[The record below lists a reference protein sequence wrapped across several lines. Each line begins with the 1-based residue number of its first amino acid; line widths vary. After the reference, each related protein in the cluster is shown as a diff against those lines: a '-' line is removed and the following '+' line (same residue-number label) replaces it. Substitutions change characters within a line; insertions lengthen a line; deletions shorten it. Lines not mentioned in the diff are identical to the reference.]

1 MLRGI
6 YSSASGMIAAMDR
19 VSMHAGNISNAQTS
33 GYKRRDMT
41 SIPFK
46 ELLINVV
53 NSNAEKPLKL
63 PIGTGSG
70 ASYMSLDNS
79 QGALKNTGSALDFG
93 ISGNGLFT
101 LQKRAVNNPDA
112 QYTSRNGRFLL
123 DTDNYII
130 NPEGDYLLDE
140 SNNKIQIQKEA
151 GKDTVGD
158 LNSRL
163 ILKENGVLFD
173 NGNEMVRLKIQTD
186 SNAMS
191 YIPELKLMSPVQQ
204 LAQRTGQGGMLTD
217 ITGKEIRVK
226 QGFIE
231 VSNVQVISEMIGLLH
246 ASKNYES
253 GHKLITAEDKIL
265 DKAINELGRT
275 G

>member
-1 MLRGI
+1 VLRGV
-6 YSSASGMIAAMDR
+6 YSSASGMMAAMER
-19 VSMHAGNISNAQTS
+19 VSMHADNIANAQTA
-33 GYKRRDMT
+33 GYKRRQM
-41 SIPFK
+41 SSVPFK
-46 ELLINVV
+46 ELIINIVDSSSDKV
-53 NSNAEKPLKL
+53 LKL

-70 ASYMSLDNS
+70 VSFMSIDNS

-93 ISGNGLFT
+93 ISGNGSFT
-101 LQKRAVNNPDA
+101 LQKRNTNGVEG

-123 DTDNYII
+123 DPENYIV

-140 SNNKIQIQKEA
+140 NDNKIQIPKEQ

-163 ILKENGVLFD
+163 LLKENGILFD
-173 NGNEMVRLKIQTD
+173 NGNELTKLKIQTD
-186 SNAMS
+186 SNTVN
-191 YIPELKLMSPVQQ
+191 YIPELKLIAPVQQ
-204 LAQRTGQGGMLTD
+204 IAQRTGNGVLTD
-217 ITGKEIRVK
+217 INGKEIRIK

-231 VSNVQVISEMIGLLH
+231 VSNVQVISEMIGMLY

-253 GHKLITAEDKIL
+253 GHKLITTEDKVL

>member
-1 MLRGI
+1 VLRGV
-6 YSSASGMIAAMDR
+6 YSSASGMMAAMER
-19 VSMHAGNISNAQTS
+19 VSMHADNIANAQTA
-33 GYKRRDMT
+33 GYKRREM
-41 SIPFK
+41 SSVPFK
-46 ELLINVV
+46 ELIINIVDSSSDKV
-53 NSNAEKPLKL
+53 LKL

-70 ASYMSLDNS
+70 VSFMSIDNS

-101 LQKRAVNNPDA
+101 LQKRNTNGVEG

-123 DTDNYII
+123 DPENYIV

-140 SNNKIQIQKEA
+140 NDNKIRIPKEE

-163 ILKENGVLFD
+163 LLKENGILFD
-173 NGNEMVRLKIQTD
+173 NGNELTKLKIQTD
-186 SNAMS
+186 SNTVN
-191 YIPELKLMSPVQQ
+191 YIPELKLIAPVQQ
-204 LAQRTGQGGMLTD
+204 IAQRTGNGVLTD
-217 ITGKEIRVK
+217 INGKEIRIK

-231 VSNVQVISEMIGLLH
+231 VSNVQVISEMIGMLY

-253 GHKLITAEDKIL
+253 GHKLITTEDKVL

>member
-1 MLRGI
+1 VLRGV
-6 YSSASGMIAAMDR
+6 YSSASGMMAAMER
-19 VSMHAGNISNAQTS
+19 VSMHADNIANAQTA
-33 GYKRRDMT
+33 GYKRREM
-41 SIPFK
+41 SSVPFK
-46 ELLINVV
+46 ELIINIVDSSSDKV
-53 NSNAEKPLKL
+53 LKL

-70 ASYMSLDNS
+70 VSFMSIDNS

-101 LQKRAVNNPDA
+101 LQKRNTNGVEG

-123 DTDNYII
+123 DPENYIV

-140 SNNKIQIQKEA
+140 NDNKIQIPKEE

-163 ILKENGVLFD
+163 LLKENGILFD
-173 NGNEMVRLKIQTD
+173 NGNELTKLKIQTD
-186 SNAMS
+186 SNTVN
-191 YIPELKLMSPVQQ
+191 YIPELKLIAPVQQ
-204 LAQRTGQGGMLTD
+204 IAQRTGNGVLTD
-217 ITGKEIRVK
+217 INGKEIRIK

-231 VSNVQVISEMIGLLH
+231 VSNVQVISEMIGMLY

-253 GHKLITAEDKIL
+253 GHKLITTEDKVL